1 METETYKK
9 AKEILEKFDPE
20 TKKKLEEEKRQL
32 ETPNRVPSVSSP
44 DTGKLQIQ
52 DFSTLDTFLI
62 PRMW

>member
-52 DFSTLDTFLI
+52 DFSTHDTFLI